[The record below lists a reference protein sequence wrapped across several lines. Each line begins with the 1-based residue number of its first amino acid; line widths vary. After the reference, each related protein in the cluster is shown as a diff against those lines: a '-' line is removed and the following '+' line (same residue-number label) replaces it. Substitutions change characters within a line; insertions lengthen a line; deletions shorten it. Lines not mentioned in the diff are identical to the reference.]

1 MQFKLFFLSLIVDN
15 NKKLLLFNSE
25 GELMSKKEVNL
36 STDSIRPANGYG
48 PILRPTARETYSLR
62 QQIFELVRASGRIAR
77 STIARTLDIS
87 PGSVTSLSAEL
98 IVDGFL
104 REVEE
109 TAREASRGRPPVSL
123 ELVSNA
129 LYVIGVKLSDE
140 KHTATLTD
148 FGGNALASASQITN
162 ADKKSANELLIETE
176 ILIKKVCER
185 ANIDQNSI
193 SAIGVGISGIVNYT
207 TGVVTWSPL
216 LEKLDVPLGNVFS
229 THFDTPVCIDNDAN
243 VLTLAELWFGAG
255 RALSNFAVVTIE
267 HGVGMGFVSDNRLFR
282 GAHSMGLELGHTKV
296 QLDGALCRCGQR
308 GCLEA
313 YLADYALAREAS
325 TVLTMTPDQSK
336 NLNESLKDLYKMA
349 KFGDMASQKIF
360 KRAGRY
366 LAVALSNIIHLFD
379 PKLIILSGRPMQYE
393 FLYDEDMQSEM
404 RTLALYES
412 RYDTQIE
419 IQSWGNMVWAR
430 GATAL
435 ALTELTKTVVVE
447 GR

>member
-1 MQFKLFFLSLIVDN
+1 
-15 NKKLLLFNSE
+15 
-25 GELMSKKEVNL
+25 
-36 STDSIRPANGYG
+36 
-48 PILRPTARETYSLR
+48 TARETYSLR

-87 PGSVTSLSAEL
+87 PGSVTSLTAEL

>member
-1 MQFKLFFLSLIVDN
+1 
-15 NKKLLLFNSE
+15 
-25 GELMSKKEVNL
+25 MSKKEASF
-36 STDSIRPANGYG
+36 STDSIRPVNGYG

-123 ELVSNA
+123 ELVSTA

>member
-1 MQFKLFFLSLIVDN
+1 
-15 NKKLLLFNSE
+15 
-25 GELMSKKEVNL
+25 
-36 STDSIRPANGYG
+36 
-48 PILRPTARETYSLR
+48 
-62 QQIFELVRASGRIAR
+62 
-77 STIARTLDIS
+77 
-87 PGSVTSLSAEL
+87 
-98 IVDGFL
+98 
-104 REVEE
+104 
-109 TAREASRGRPPVSL
+109 AREASRGRPPVSL

-430 GATAL
+430 GAAAL